1 MAFETEK
8 ITTNNKS
15 EFYHLLAKQA
25 DGLLSVETNPIANAA
40 NLSSL
45 MYHAME
51 QVNWLGFYFENNGE
65 LVLGPFQGQVAC
77 TRIEIGKGVCGTA
90 FAQGQTQVV
99 KDVHQFPGH
108 IFCDMASA
116 SEIVVPLF
124 NGEKIIGVL
133 DIDSPVLNRFDE
145 DDRIGCEKLAQI
157 YMNSIKI

>member
-8 ITTNNKS
+8 ITTNNKT
-15 EFYHLLAKQA
+15 EFYQLLTKQA
-25 DGLLSVETNPIANAA
+25 EGLLSVENNMIANAA

-45 MYHAME
+45 MFHAME

-90 FAQGQTQVV
+90 FAKGQTQVEE
-99 KDVHQFPGH
+99 DVRRFPGH

-124 NGEKIIGVL
+124 DGDKIIGVL